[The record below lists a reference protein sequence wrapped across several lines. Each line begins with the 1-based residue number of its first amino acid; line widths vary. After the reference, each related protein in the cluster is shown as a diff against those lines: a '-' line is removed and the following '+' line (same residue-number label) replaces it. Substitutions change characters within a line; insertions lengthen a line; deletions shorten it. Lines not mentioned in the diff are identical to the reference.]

1 MIDSAFEEK
10 VLACLLKVHEFSSV
24 ASSHIKPDHFS
35 TDMMKNLAKMSLDFY
50 KKYNCTL
57 TKDAF
62 IFNLKKLVEKKIIVE
77 SEKKRY
83 VELYVKLIQTECKDY
98 KWILERLI
106 KFVKQQECVALI
118 ERSVKELLPKED
130 FDEIFKGFSKIAQ
143 ITDSNSV
150 DPVGY
155 KDTIDERT
163 EKREES
169 NKIKIMGIPTGIP
182 ALDEATGGRG
192 WMPGEEYIVLGPAK
206 SGKSQALAW
215 FANTAAKFG
224 NVVAYFTLEVSTDI
238 IMSRLDAMN
247 ADIAINDL
255 PYRAQEVSGKLK
267 EFGMKGDMIVFD
279 YPAGACSVAEIER
292 QLNRLQVEKGI
303 TVDLLVVDYLDLI
316 RHDSKSTDEWIP
328 QQDTARKLRALAKV
342 RQIPVIT
349 ASQINRSGAKKEIAQ
364 STDKAGSW
372 GVVAEV
378 DGCLTIGASPK
389 GKQNERVLFL
399 SDFRNAPPACIR
411 LKTNYGMGRFF
422 EEFVEEV
429 YI

>member
-1 MIDSAFEEK
+1 MIDVAFEEK

-24 ASSHIKPDHFS
+24 ASAHIKPDHFS
-35 TDMMKNLAKMSLDFY
+35 TDMMKNLGKMSLDFY

-77 SEKKRY
+77 SEKKQY
-83 VELYVKLIQTECKDY
+83 VDLYVRLMQTDCKDY
-98 KWILERLI
+98 KWILERLV
-106 KFVKQQECVALI
+106 KFIKQQECVALI
-118 ERSVKELLPKED
+118 ERSVKELLPRED
-130 FDEIFKGFSKIAQ
+130 FDEIFKGFGKIAQ
-143 ITDSNSV
+143 ITDSASV
-150 DPVGY
+150 TPVGY

-169 NKIKIMGIPTGIP
+169 SKLKVMGIPTGIS
-182 ALDEATGGRG
+182 ALDAATGGRG
-192 WMPGEEYIVLGPAK
+192 WMSGEMYIVLGPTK

-224 NVVAYFTLEVSTDI
+224 HTVAYFTLEVSTDI
-238 IMSRLDAMN
+238 IMARLDAMN

-255 PYRAQEVSGKLK
+255 PYRAQEAAGKLK
-267 EFGMKGDMIVFD
+267 VFGMNGDMIVFD
-279 YPAGACSVAEIER
+279 YPAGACSIAEIER
-292 QLNRLQVEKGI
+292 QLNRLETERGI
-303 TVDLLVVDYLDLI
+303 KVDLLVVDYLDLVK
-316 RHDSKSTDEWIP
+316 HDSKSTDEWVP
-328 QQDTARKLRALAKV
+328 QQETARKLRALAKV
-342 RQIPVIT
+342 RQIPVLT
-349 ASQINRSGAKKEIAQ
+349 ASQINRAGAKKEIAQ

-372 GVVAEV
+372 GVIAEV

-399 SDFRNAPPACIR
+399 SDFRNAPPSCIR

-422 EEFVEEV
+422 EEFIEEV
-429 YI
+429 FI

>member
-24 ASSHIKPDHFS
+24 ASPYLKPDHFT
-35 TDMMKNLAKMSLDFY
+35 TDRMKNLAKMSLDFY

-57 TKDAF
+57 SKDAF
-62 IFNLKKLVEKKIIVE
+62 IFNLKNLAEKKIIVE
-77 SEKKRY
+77 SEKKDY
-83 VELYVKLIQTECKDY
+83 ADLYIRLVQIECNDY
-98 KWILERLI
+98 KWVLERLI
-106 KFVKQQECVALI
+106 KFIRQQECIALI
-118 ERSVKELLPKED
+118 EKSVKEHLPKEN
-130 FDEIFKGFSKIAQ
+130 FDEIFKGFSKISQ
-143 ITDSNSV
+143 ITDSGSV
-150 DPVGY
+150 VPVGY

-169 NKIKIMGIPTGIP
+169 SKLKIMGIPTGIP

-192 WMPGEEYIVLGPAK
+192 WMPAELYMVLGPAK
-206 SGKSQALAW
+206 SGKSQALGW

-238 IMSRLDAMN
+238 ITSRLDAMN

-267 EFGMKGDMIVFD
+267 EFGMKGDMIIYD
-279 YPAGACSVAEIER
+279 YPAGVCTVAEIER
-292 QLNRLQVEKGI
+292 QLKRLQVEKGI
-303 TVDLLVVDYLDLI
+303 TVDLLVVDYLDLL
-316 RHDSKSTDEWIP
+316 RHDSRSSDEWIP
-328 QQDTARKLRALAKV
+328 QQETARNLRSLAKIM
-342 RQIPVIT
+342 QIPVIT

-364 STDKAGSW
+364 STDKAGSF

-429 YI
+429 FF